1 MIWGGKSTNG
11 MIKCSWIKNDFEGER
26 VGMIKW
32 GFGGKSTNGMI
43 KCSWIKNDFGGE
55 RVQMEW

>member
-1 MIWGGKSTNG
+1 MILGGKEY
-11 MIKCSWIKNDFEGER
+11 KWNDKMFLD
-26 VGMIKW
+26 KKDL
-32 GFGGKSTNGMI
+32 GGKSTNGMI